1 MAGRRRHVA
10 RFWQKGS
17 QSVTHRKSLAY
28 GLIALALLLAGC
40 GGDDAGNPTSTAIG
54 TGQQGGPNVLRPLA
68 TGREVQAEDGRYS
81 FRVPGEWVEYED
93 PLAELAFRTVAEDP
107 ALALN
112 VVREAVSENTRI
124 QAYAEEARE
133 DVGRLY
139 SNVNSFSLTPV
150 RIGSLE
156 AYRWIYSA
164 TFGERRRL
172 FYQLFVIEGSEGFV
186 LTGYA
191 PADADPSMVSSTFD
205 GIAGSLTFARG

>member
-1 MAGRRRHVA
+1 M
-10 RFWQKGS
+10 
-17 QSVTHRKSLAY
+17 THRKSFVCCLFV
-28 GLIALALLLAGC
+28 LALLLAGC
-40 GGDDAGNPTSTAIG
+40 GGDDDGNPISTATV

-81 FRVPGEWVEYED
+81 FRVPGEWVEYDD
-93 PLAELAFRTVAEDP
+93 PVAELSFRTVAEDP

-112 VVREAVSENTRI
+112 VVREAVSDNTRI

-133 DVGRLY
+133 DIGRIY
-139 SNVNSFSLTPV
+139 TNVNSFSLSPV

-156 AYRWIYSA
+156 AYRWIYTA

-186 LTGYA
+186 LTGSA
-191 PADADPSMVSSTFD
+191 SIDADPSKVSSTFD